1 MSPFSFSISLLTV
14 DACKLIRWILLIY
27 SIHSL
32 VVLMEYL
39 EMVMTGASTS
49 ILVTRETVVMIFGN
63 YPLNKL
69 INFYELTIF
78 TGLIISESFENFVCS
93 Y

>member
-1 MSPFSFSISLLTV
+1 
-14 DACKLIRWILLIY
+14 
-27 SIHSL
+27 
-32 VVLMEYL
+32 
-39 EMVMTGASTS
+39 MVMTGASTS

>member
-1 MSPFSFSISLLTV
+1 
-14 DACKLIRWILLIY
+14 
-27 SIHSL
+27 
-32 VVLMEYL
+32 MEYL